1 MPTDD
6 EVSLRSR
13 ILREMREDA
22 RAAYSSIAKRLH
34 TTRRVVTQT
43 VQEAIES
50 GELKITTSISPDLLG
65 LERFVYLKLVVDG
78 PMEPVRTELL
88 AMPETTFVADITG
101 PYSIDAEVRAGKD
114 PHLRETVDRIRGI
127 AGVRS
132 LTMHVYESIE
142 INVYSPIRT
151 GSGTLEVDE
160 IDRRIVQALQRDG
173 RATFRELGEQA
184 GISPSGARLRFERLT
199 SLGAVKVVG
208 IPSRRNKS
216 DFPSL
221 GVGIQVRKSLPRTL
235 DTVRA
240 LQPEFLAVTNGH
252 YDMIATLSAD
262 SYEDVI
268 EIVDLLRQS
277 DEIESIDSWS
287 NLRILK
293 EQYGEGDRILPT
305 ARTHRVAAPASTPN
319 ARPGPDRGQ
328 EGQR

>member
-1 MPTDD
+1 MSTDD
-6 EVSLRSR
+6 DDSLRSR

-22 RAAYSSIAKRLH
+22 RAAYSSVAKRLH
-34 TTRRVVTQT
+34 TTRRLVTQT
-43 VQEAIES
+43 VQEAIDS

-78 PMEPVRTELL
+78 PMEPVRRALL

-132 LTMHVYESIE
+132 LTMHVYERIE

-151 GSGTLEVDE
+151 GSGPLEVDE
-160 IDRRIVQALQRDG
+160 IDRRIVQALQRNG

-184 GISPSGARLRFERLT
+184 GVSPSGARLRFERLT
-199 SLGAVKVVG
+199 SRGAVKVVG
-208 IPSRRNKS
+208 IPTRRNKS

-221 GVGIQVRKSLPRTL
+221 GVGIQVRQSLPRTL
-235 DTVRA
+235 EAVRA

-262 SYEDVI
+262 SYEEVI
-268 EIVDLLRQS
+268 ELVDRLRQS

-305 ARTHRVAAPASTPN
+305 ARTRPAAVPASRPN
-319 ARPGPDRGQ
+319 SPRELDSGREARR
-328 EGQR
+328 